1 MFEVKVTVEIPGLP
15 EAIHALAGALSNNPV
30 SAKAV
35 QEKNANEP
43 IAFVNPNAG
52 QQAVVPPSGVIAGA
66 TPDPAAN
73 PTQPATNVP
82 DAVATTAPTGPA
94 QTSSHSEAKTFTMD
108 DLGKAGATLI
118 DAGKMP
124 QLIALLGKF
133 GVQAVTQLKPEQFNA
148 FADEMRALGAKF

>member
-15 EAIHALAGALSNNPV
+15 EAINTLANAMSKTPAPVQAPAVAPEAVANPT
-30 SAKAV
+30 
-35 QEKNANEP
+35 P
-43 IAFVNPNAG
+43 
-52 QQAVVPPSGVIAGA
+52 AGA
-66 TPDPAAN
+66 TQIAPASAPTVPYPTAAPTGAIN
-73 PTQPATNVP
+73 PTQDAPAPTQAAP
-82 DAVATTAPTGPA
+82 SATAP
-94 QTSSHSEAKTFTMD
+94 SEAKNVTMD
-108 DLGKAGATLI
+108 DLGRAGAALI